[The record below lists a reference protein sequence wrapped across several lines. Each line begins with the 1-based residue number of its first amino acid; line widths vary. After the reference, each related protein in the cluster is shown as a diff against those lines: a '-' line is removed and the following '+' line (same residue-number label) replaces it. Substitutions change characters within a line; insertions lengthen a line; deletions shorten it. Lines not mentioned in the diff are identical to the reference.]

1 MANSKYFGTFIER
14 NYKTTKQTFLKA
26 FKDAGID
33 ITTEQW
39 VILDLLVQ
47 KDGVSQTD
55 LGTASLKDA
64 PTTSRIIDLMCKK
77 GFAERRNVEN
87 DRRKYHIYLT
97 ATGRTIHEQLLPIV
111 LNLREIG
118 WEGLDDKDYLDFL
131 RIMNQIYANFS
142 KLENK

>member
-1 MANSKYFGTFIER
+1 MANSKYFGTYIER
-14 NYKTTKQTFLKA
+14 NFKTIKQTFLQA
-26 FKDAGID
+26 FKDAEID

-55 LGTASLKDA
+55 LATASLKDA

-77 GFAERRNVEN
+77 DFAERRNVEN

-97 ATGRTIHEQLLPIV
+97 PKGRATYEQLLPIV

-131 RIMNQIYANFS
+131 RIMNKVHNNFS
-142 KLENK
+142 KIGK

>member
-1 MANSKYFGTFIER
+1 MANSKYFGTYIER
-14 NYKTTKQTFLKA
+14 NFKTTKQAFLQA
-26 FKDAGID
+26 FKEAGVD

-47 KDGVSQTD
+47 QDGVSQTD

-77 GFAERRNVEN
+77 GFSERRSVEG

-97 ATGRTIHEQLLPIV
+97 SKGRQIHEQLLPIV

-118 WEGLDDKDYLDFL
+118 WEGLNDDDYFNFL

-142 KLENK
+142 KLEK

>member
-1 MANSKYFGTFIER
+1 MTNSKYFGTYIER
-14 NYKTTKQTFLKA
+14 NFKTTKQAFLKA
-26 FKDAGID
+26 FKDAGVD

-47 KDGVSQTD
+47 EDGVSQTH

-64 PTTSRIIDLMCKK
+64 PTTSRIIDLMCRK
-77 GFAERRNVEN
+77 GFAERRSVEN

-97 ATGRTIHEQLLPIV
+97 AKGRAIHEQLLPIV
-111 LNLREIG
+111 LNLREVG
-118 WEGLDDKDYLDFL
+118 WGGLDEKDYLNFL

-142 KLENK
+142 KLEK